1 MIQTTLSF
9 CLSASIDML
18 AGIVG
23 TACRADSALL
33 IDRNWLGGERGA
45 ARGSHTDGVLHEV

>member
-45 ARGSHTDGVLHEV
+45 ARVFHTDGVLHEV

>member
-23 TACRADSALL
+23 TACRAD
-33 IDRNWLGGERGA
+33 RNWLGGERGA
-45 ARGSHTDGVLHEV
+45 ARVSHTDGVLHEV